1 MTNVKDIDQFENP
14 KEMAEAYLKDN
25 GGDRLKAI
33 FSRQGDLEEKY
44 HPIEERNVGHA
55 LPGPFGSI
63 SALDDA
69 ARQRRLKEIAYRIV
83 EELSECT
90 NTLKN
95 GKPWKSTHV
104 PTDVEHCLE
113 EAVDA
118 FHFMIEFM
126 LCLGFDAEMLFE
138 VYFNKAS
145 VNDFRQ
151 RTNY

>member
-1 MTNVKDIDQFENP
+1 MTNVKDIDQFEDP
-14 KEMAEAYLKDN
+14 QSKAQAYLADN
-25 GGDRLKAI
+25 GGDMLKAI
-33 FSRQGDLEEKY
+33 FARQGDLEEKY
-44 HPIEERNVGHA
+44 HPIEEKNVGHT
-55 LPGPFGSI
+55 LPSPFGSI
-63 SALDDA
+63 HDLDGA
-69 ARQRRLKEIAYRIV
+69 ARQRRLKEIAYRVV

-104 PTDVEHCLE
+104 PTDVDHCLE
-113 EAVDA
+113 EAIDA

-126 LCLGFDAEMLFE
+126 LCLGLDANMLYRI
-138 VYFNKAS
+138 YFNKAS